1 MRSDLTDLGGA
12 NVGGGGSLD
21 VFARSIIVINAA
33 DGGHKSL
40 REALTLRRGA
50 IGASLLWLVKADVD
64 AGVGVGVNKG
74 VAHEALVVTIKP

>member
-1 MRSDLTDLGGA
+1 MRSDLTDLCGA
-12 NVGGGGSLD
+12 NVAGGGSVD

-40 REALTLRRGA
+40 KKALTLRRGA

-64 AGVGVGVNKG
+64 MGVGVNKG
-74 VAHEALVVTIKP
+74 VEREALVVTIKP

>member
-1 MRSDLTDLGGA
+1 MRSDLGGA
-12 NVGGGGSLD
+12 NVGGGGSVD